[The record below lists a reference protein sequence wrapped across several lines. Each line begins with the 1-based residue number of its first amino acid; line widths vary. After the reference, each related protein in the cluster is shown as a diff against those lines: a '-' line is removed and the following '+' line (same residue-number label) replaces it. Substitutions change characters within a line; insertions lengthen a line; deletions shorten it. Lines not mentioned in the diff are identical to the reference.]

1 MCLSGQKIINWSAKQ
16 LYNSL
21 KTTKCLGKMCDT
33 YINKNITLYR
43 NISKSI
49 IVIFTYVIVYKMPCF
64 IAQKR

>member
-1 MCLSGQKIINWSAKQ
+1 MCLSGQQIINWSAKQ

-21 KTTKCLGKMCDT
+21 KTIKCLGKMCDT

-49 IVIFTYVIVYKMPCF
+49 IVIFTYVIV
-64 IAQKR
+64 